1 MKHFFAVLILSVCIT
16 YIYFF
21 IFEHPVTKYEVTVAV
36 FYPTKTD
43 TVKIV
48 DNFYY
53 TPKVSSD
60 EGTNYIYCSTGFP
73 GRRVIETS
81 APIKIISSIAIK

>member
-1 MKHFFAVLILSVCIT
+1 MRGFFTLLIASLCIT
-16 YIYFF
+16 YIYYFLL
-21 IFEHPVTKYEVTVAV
+21 EKPVTKYEVTVEV

-53 TPKVSSD
+53 KPKVQSN
-60 EGTNYIYCSTGFP
+60 EGTNYIYTPTGFL
-73 GRRVIETS
+73 GHRVIETS